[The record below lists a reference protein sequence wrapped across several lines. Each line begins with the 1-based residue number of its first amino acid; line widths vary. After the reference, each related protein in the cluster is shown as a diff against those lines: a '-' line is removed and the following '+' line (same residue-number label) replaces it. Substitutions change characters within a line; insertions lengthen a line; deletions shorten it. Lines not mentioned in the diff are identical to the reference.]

1 MHRQQ
6 KFLPIALLALAL
18 QMLAPVVACRAAG
31 IAASDPLRATA
42 AICHDGAGQEQ
53 GDQGNGHRAH
63 DGACSSC
70 CAAQASASFDTPKAT
85 VAVAPPHR
93 QSQDV
98 VWHNVAADLS
108 PSRTGS
114 NNQARAPPQLK

>member
-18 QMLAPVVACRAAG
+18 QMLAPVIACWAAG
-31 IAASDPLRATA
+31 VAASDPLQAAA

-53 GDQGNGHRAH
+53 GDQGSGHRAH
-63 DGACSSC
+63 DGTCSIC
-70 CAAQASASFDTPKAT
+70 CAAQASASLDTPKAT
-85 VAVAPPHR
+85 VAVATPYR

-98 VWHNVAADLS
+98 DWHNVAADLS
-108 PSRTGS
+108 PFRAGS
-114 NNQARAPPQLK
+114 NNQARAPPQLR